1 MAKTVKT
8 NAARILDS
16 LGVPYELHEYEV
28 DPDDLAAESVAAK
41 IGMPSEQVFKTL
53 LARGDRNGPCFAVI
67 PGNYELDLKAL
78 AKLSGDRKVELV
90 PLKEVQPMTGYIRG
104 GVTVLGAKKEFPV
117 YVDETLEL
125 WDVVSVS
132 AGVRGTQV
140 LLAPADYLRIARA
153 TAGEIAR
160 EKAGG

>member
-1 MAKTVKT
+1 MKT
-8 NAARILDS
+8 NAVRLLDS
-16 LGVPYELHEYEV
+16 FGVHYELCEYAV

-41 IGMPSEQVFKTL
+41 IGLPPEQVFKTL

-90 PLKEVQPMTGYIRG
+90 PLKQVQPLTGYIRG
-104 GVTVLGAKKEFPV
+104 GVTVLGAKKDFPV
-117 YVDETLEL
+117 FVDQTMEL
-125 WDVVSVS
+125 WDVVSIS

-140 LLAPADYLRIARA
+140 LVAPADYLRITRA
-153 TAGEIAR
+153 AIGEIAM
-160 EKAGG
+160 EKPRS

>member
-1 MAKTVKT
+1 MKT
-8 NAARILDS
+8 NAVRLLDS
-16 LGVPYELHEYEV
+16 LGVHYELCEYAV

-41 IGMPSEQVFKTL
+41 IGLPPEQVFKTL

-90 PLKEVQPMTGYIRG
+90 PLKQVQPLTGYIRG
-104 GVTVLGAKKEFPV
+104 GVTVLGAKKDFPV
-117 YVDETLEL
+117 FVDETMEL
-125 WDVVSVS
+125 WDEVSIS

-140 LLAPADYLRIARA
+140 LVAPRDYLRITNAVLA
-153 TAGEIAR
+153 EIAM
-160 EKAGG
+160 EKPRS

>member
-1 MAKTVKT
+1 MKT
-8 NAARILDS
+8 NAVRLLDS
-16 LGVPYELHEYEV
+16 LGVHYELCEYAV

-41 IGMPSEQVFKTL
+41 IGLPPERVFKTL

-90 PLKEVQPMTGYIRG
+90 PLKQVQPLTGYIRG
-104 GVTVLGAKKEFPV
+104 GVTVLGAKKDFPV
-117 YVDETLEL
+117 FVDATMEL
-125 WDVVSVS
+125 WDVVSIS

-140 LLAPADYLRIARA
+140 LVAPRDYLRITNAA
-153 TAGEIAR
+153 LGEIAM
-160 EKAGG
+160 EKPRS

>member
-1 MAKTVKT
+1 MKT
-8 NAARILDS
+8 NAVRLLDS
-16 LGVPYELHEYEV
+16 FGVHYDLREYAV

-41 IGMPSEQVFKTL
+41 IGLPPEQVFKTL

-90 PLKEVQPMTGYIRG
+90 PLKQVQPLTGYIRG
-104 GVTVLGAKKEFPV
+104 GVTVLGAKKDFPV
-117 YVDETLEL
+117 FVDETMEL
-125 WDVVSVS
+125 WDVVSIS

-140 LLAPADYLRIARA
+140 LVAPADYLRITNAA
-153 TAGEIAR
+153 IGEIAM
-160 EKAGG
+160 EKPRS